1 MSSTVSGMKAAV
13 PIYKLA
19 PLEYRV
25 ALDVVSVWLVPHSPL
40 LLCCEQPALLPE
52 IGQRLSFTF
61 QPPWQ
66 SGLWLEPQ
74 RSGWQETLV
83 EFSKSLPAGARL
95 AVLLSLPL
103 ARILPERRSWS
114 GCALGEQL
122 NGLPKFRFALT
133 QEGFGIEALQGLH
146 SSQAILGNIAGQVA
160 RKLGMLALGD
170 RLEFTARIN
179 YTKPISRVWLATC
192 ALVLAVRQ

>member
-1 MSSTVSGMKAAV
+1 MSSSASGMKAAV

-25 ALDVVSVWLVPHSPL
+25 ALDIASLWLAPHSPL
-40 LLCCEQPALLPE
+40 RLCCEQPALLPE

-74 RSGWQETLV
+74 QRDWQETLV
-83 EFSKSLPAGARL
+83 KFSKLLPARTKL

-103 ARILPERRSWS
+103 ARHLPERCSWS
-114 GCALGEQL
+114 GHALGEQL
-122 NGLPKFRFALT
+122 NGLHIFR
-133 QEGFGIEALQGLH
+133 
-146 SSQAILGNIAGQVA
+146 
-160 RKLGMLALGD
+160 LALSQD
-170 RLEFTARIN
+170 EMF
-179 YTKPISRVWLATC
+179 
-192 ALVLAVRQ
+192 AVPPLPSVRFKL

>member
-1 MSSTVSGMKAAV
+1 MAAV

-25 ALDVVSVWLVPHSPL
+25 ALDVVSVWLAPHCPL
-40 LLCCEQPALLPE
+40 RLCCEQPALLPE

-61 QPPWQ
+61 LPPWK

-74 RSGWQETLV
+74 QRDWQETLG
-83 EFSKSLPAGARL
+83 EFSKLLPRGARL

-103 ARILPERRSWS
+103 ARCLPERRSWS
-114 GCALGEQL
+114 GHALGGKL
-122 NGLPKFRFALT
+122 NGLHNFCLALSK
-133 QEGFGIEALQGLH
+133 EGFGIEALQGLH
-146 SSQAILGNIAGQVA
+146 TSQAILGNIAVQVA

-170 RLEFTARIN
+170 RLEFATRIN